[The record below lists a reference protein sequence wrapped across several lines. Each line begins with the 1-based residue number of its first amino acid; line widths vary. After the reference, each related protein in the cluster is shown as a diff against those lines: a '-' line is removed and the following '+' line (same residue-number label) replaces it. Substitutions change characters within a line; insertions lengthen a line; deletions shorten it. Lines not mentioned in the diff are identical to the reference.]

1 MTQYNTL
8 NVKLPNSQ
16 LNRLKPGTKNNTE
29 VTLKLSSNVVGDLNN
44 ENNFTHKLFLTNT
57 QISKLC
63 ITFVNNSSVN
73 KKLLETLSYKIKQA
87 GGISVRLLKIKPK
100 TGLSL
105 MENGLKP
112 LAESVLIPLNLTTAA
127 F

>member
-29 VTLKLSSNVVGDLNN
+29 VTLKHSSNVVGDPNT

-63 ITFVNNSSVN
+63 IAFVNNSSVN
-73 KKLLETLSYKIKQA
+73 IKLLEILSYKIRQA
-87 GGISVRLLKIKPK
+87 GVRLLEI
-100 TGLSL
+100 
-105 MENGLKP
+105 
-112 LAESVLIPLNLTTAA
+112 
-127 F
+127 

>member
-73 KKLLETLSYKIKQA
+73 MKLLEILSYKIKQA
-87 GGISVRLLKIKPK
+87 GGISVILLKIKPK